1 MAMNNFLQQAQ
12 RLQKELLKKQEEFF
26 KKEFAFD
33 YGNGAIIITIL
44 GSSEIKNITIKKEL
58 IDPEDPIT
66 LQEMIAEAINSA
78 YRQVKAKLDDITSQT
93 MPSNFGNGLF

>member
-1 MAMNNFLQQAQ
+1 MAMNNFLHQAQ

-26 KKEFAFD
+26 KQEFAFD

-44 GSSEIKNITIKKEL
+44 GSCEIKNITIKKEL
-58 IDPEDPIT
+58 IDPNDPIT

-78 YRQVKAKLDDITSQT
+78 YRQVKAKLDDITSQM
-93 MPSNFGNGLF
+93 MPSNFGGLF

>member
-12 RLQKELLKKQEEFF
+12 RLQKELLKKQEAFF

-78 YRQVKAKLDDITSQT
+78 YRQIKAKLDDITSQA
-93 MPSNFGNGLF
+93 MPSSFGNGLF

>member
-58 IDPEDPIT
+58 IDPEDAIT

-78 YRQVKAKLDDITSQT
+78 YRQVKAKFDDITSQT
-93 MPSNFGNGLF
+93 MPSNFGGGLF

>member
-78 YRQVKAKLDDITSQT
+78 YRQVKAKLDDITSQA

>member
-44 GSSEIKNITIKKEL
+44 GSSEIKNISIKKEL
-58 IDPEDPIT
+58 IDPNDPIT

-78 YRQVKAKLDDITSQT
+78 YRQVKAKLDDITSEM
-93 MPSNFGNGLF
+93 MPSNFKGGLF